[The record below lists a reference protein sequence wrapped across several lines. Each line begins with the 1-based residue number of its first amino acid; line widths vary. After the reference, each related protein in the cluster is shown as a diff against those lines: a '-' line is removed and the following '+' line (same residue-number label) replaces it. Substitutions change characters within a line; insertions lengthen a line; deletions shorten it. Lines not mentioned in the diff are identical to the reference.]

1 MSGCVLVAALQ
12 CHPACVRACVRFHG
26 RYPALAKNWLLDIR
40 RSDNAFELLRP
51 VALHLCALIRNAWL
65 WLLPCDAPSRRAAV
79 FRLFDVDG
87 DGFVTRA
94 DLAKSMDLLVGTSIS
109 PQTRDEI
116 IRRTIAEAD
125 ADGDGRISF
134 EDFSQ
139 VDASISSLFP
149 LSPLSSICATIH
161 FLAWLASRAFAH
173 LADVAVNHGMAAICG
188 PHQVHVE
195 VGGAGVAESEQLVYE
210 AHRGAARRDA
220 LMRARMRCI

>member
-149 LSPLSSICATIH
+149 LPPPSLLSVRRSISLH
-161 FLAWLASRAFAH
+161 GSRLAH
-173 LADVAVNHGMAAICG
+173 LRTLQTSLSTMEWQQFVVPIKSTSRWEAQESLNQSNSFTKLTEEPHGET
-188 PHQVHVE
+188 H
-195 VGGAGVAESEQLVYE
+195 
-210 AHRGAARRDA
+210 
-220 LMRARMRCI
+220 